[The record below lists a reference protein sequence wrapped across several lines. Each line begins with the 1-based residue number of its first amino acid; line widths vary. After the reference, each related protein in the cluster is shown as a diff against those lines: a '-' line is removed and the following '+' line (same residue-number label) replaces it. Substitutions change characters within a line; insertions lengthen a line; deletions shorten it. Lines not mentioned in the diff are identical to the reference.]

1 MSEAAPEK
9 EHNKSLLPLEKEINN
24 ALAKEIDWN
33 RLKTE
38 KLEANHNDALRKFRT
53 ELMGG
58 QVTIDINQLKLDMNI
73 DAHLKNRVIKNTNF
87 AEGTFHEQKQ
97 GQTIKSGSQHSGGS
111 SKNNKAN
118 VFIILKKKMN
128 IF

>member
-9 EHNKSLLPLEKEINN
+9 EQNKSLLPLENEINN
-24 ALAKEIDWN
+24 ALSKEIDWN

-38 KLEANHNDALRKFRT
+38 KLEASRNDALRKFRT

-73 DAHLKNRVIKNTNF
+73 DAHLKNRLIKSSSNIGDNF
-87 AEGTFHEQKQ
+87 QEQKQ
-97 GQTIKSGSQHSGGS
+97 GQTVKSGSQHSGGGS
-111 SKNNKAN
+111 SKNNKLN
-118 VFIILKKKMN
+118 VFFI
-128 IF
+128 

>member
-1 MSEAAPEK
+1 M
-9 EHNKSLLPLEKEINN
+9 PLENEINN
-24 ALAKEIDWN
+24 ALSKETDWN

-38 KLEANHNDALRKFRT
+38 KQEASHNDALRKFRT

-58 QVTIDINQLKLDMNI
+58 QVTIDINQLKLDLNI
-73 DAHLKNRVIKNTNF
+73 DAHLKNRVIKNSNN
-87 AEGTFHEQKQ
+87 AGGTFQEQKQ

-118 VFIILKKKMN
+118 VFYFFLFFKDHEHSFFNKLGD
-128 IF
+128 FPFST

>member
-9 EHNKSLLPLEKEINN
+9 EQNKSLLPLENEINN
-24 ALAKEIDWN
+24 ALSKEIDWN

-38 KLEANHNDALRKFRT
+38 KLEASRNDALRKFRT

-73 DAHLKNRVIKNTNF
+73 DAHLKNRLIKSSSNIGDNFQEQKHFLKCFF
-87 AEGTFHEQKQ
+87 AETQVIFCV
-97 GQTIKSGSQHSGGS
+97 
-111 SKNNKAN
+111 KNRVLNN
-118 VFIILKKKMN
+118 GCPLVHVCTL
-128 IF
+128 